1 MRVNHVG
8 YLVKDI
14 DKSISIFQQLGY
26 EKISE
31 VFTEDKAQGNE
42 KPRNVYICFMKN
54 EGSCVELV
62 SPIDESSDVFSTL
75 KRQGEGPYHICY
87 EVENLKDAVN
97 SLTKEG
103 WLVLKRPTSAI
114 AFDGAEV
121 VSLFRN
127 NIGMIELVEINDM
140 LSVIAL

>member
-1 MRVNHVG
+1 MRVNHIG

-14 DKSISIFQQLGY
+14 AKSIAIFQQLGY

-31 VFTEDKAQGNE
+31 IFTDDKAIGNE

-54 EGSCVELV
+54 EGNCVELV

-87 EVENLKDAVN
+87 EVESLKDSV
-97 SLTKEG
+97 STLTKEG
-103 WLVLKRPTSAI
+103 WLVLKRPASAI

-121 VSLFRN
+121 VFLFRN
-127 NIGMIELVEINDM
+127 NIGMIELVEIH
-140 LSVIAL
+140 

>member
-1 MRVNHVG
+1 MRVNHIG

-14 DKSISIFQQLGY
+14 EKSIAIFQSLGY

-31 VFTEDKAQGNE
+31 IFTDDKAPVNE

-54 EGSCVELV
+54 RETCIELV

-87 EVENLKDAVN
+87 EVESLKDSVS

-103 WLVLKRPTSAI
+103 WLVLKRPARAI

-121 VSLFRN
+121 VFLFRN
-127 NIGMIELVEINDM
+127 NIGMIELVEMN
-140 LSVIAL
+140 

>member
-1 MRVNHVG
+1 MRVNHIG

-14 DKSISIFQQLGY
+14 DKSISVFQQLGY

-31 VFTEDKAQGNE
+31 VFTDDKAQGNE
-42 KPRNVYICFMKN
+42 KPRNVYICFMQN

-62 SPIDESSDVFSTL
+62 SPIDESSDVFITL

-87 EVENLKDAVN
+87 EVESLKDSV
-97 SLTKEG
+97 STLTKQG
-103 WLVLKRPTSAI
+103 WLVLKRPASAT

-121 VSLFRN
+121 VFLFRN
-127 NIGMIELVEINDM
+127 NIGMIELVEIH
-140 LSVIAL
+140 